1 MYLALSGNITAV
13 TKIRNLSYNTSAM
26 VSQSQK
32 GGFCMESYEHEM
44 LRKPGYAYVPPQRMD
59 KVYPPNKA
67 LKAGTIFPELNIT
80 LEEYERGLY
89 NGK

>member
-1 MYLALSGNITAV
+1 
-13 TKIRNLSYNTSAM
+13 
-26 VSQSQK
+26 
-32 GGFCMESYEHEM
+32 MESYEHDM

-80 LEEYERGLY
+80 LEDTKG
-89 NGK
+89 GFSKWK